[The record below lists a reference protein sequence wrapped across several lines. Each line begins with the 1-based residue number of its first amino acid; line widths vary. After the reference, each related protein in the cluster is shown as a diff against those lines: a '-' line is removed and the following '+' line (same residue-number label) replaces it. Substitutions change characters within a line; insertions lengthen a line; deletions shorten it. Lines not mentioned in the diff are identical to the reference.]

1 MSGDGAGKRKE
12 AFMNKGTMADRERK
26 ETAIAATVFLAPAL
40 LVIAVFIAYPIIQS
54 FVTSLYDW
62 NGYSAN
68 RVFIGIQN
76 WVTLIKDS
84 QFWAAFRNNIL
95 VMVLSI
101 VIQMPIG
108 MALATFLNLVGKKG
122 NICKVIWFIP
132 MLMSSVAIGYL
143 FRYALDPS
151 TGFVTAIS
159 RLFGGGRVD
168 LLGNPK
174 TVLYACIFII
184 AWQFIP
190 FYMVYYMAG
199 YGGISGDIHEAALVD
214 GATEGQYFWQ
224 VSLPLLKPSIKSAIV
239 LSIVGSLKY
248 FDLVYVMTGG
258 GPSGASE
265 LMATYMYTK
274 AFNTYQMGYASA
286 VASGMFIL
294 ISVIAIVTMRLLNR
308 KED

>member
-1 MSGDGAGKRKE
+1 MKTASMGER
-12 AFMNKGTMADRERK
+12 NRREIA
-26 ETAIAATVFLAPAL
+26 TASAVFLAPAL
-40 LVIAVFIAYPIIQS
+40 LVIAIFVVYPIVQS
-54 FVTSLYDW
+54 FITSTYDW
-62 NGYSAN
+62 NGYSASKT
-68 RVFIGIQN
+68 FTGLQN
-76 WVTLIKDS
+76 WSKLLKDTA
-84 QFWAAFRNNIL
+84 FWAAFRNNIL

-108 MALATFLNLVGKKG
+108 LALATFLNLVGKKG
-122 NICKVIWFIP
+122 DICKVIWFIP

-159 RLFGGGRVD
+159 KLFGGGRVD
-168 LLGNPK
+168 LLGNPG
-174 TVLYACIFII
+174 TVLLTCIFII

-199 YGGISGDIHEAALVD
+199 YGGIPSDIHEAAMMD
-214 GATEGQYFWQ
+214 GANEGQYFWQ
-224 VSLPLLKPSIKSAIV
+224 VSLPLLKPSIKSAVV

-265 LMATYMYTK
+265 LMATYMYSA
-274 AFNTYQMGYASA
+274 AFETYQMGYASA
-286 VASGMFIL
+286 IASGMFIL

-308 KED
+308 GED

>member
-1 MSGDGAGKRKE
+1 
-12 AFMNKGTMADRERK
+12 MNKGTMAERDRK
-26 ETAIAATVFLAPAL
+26 QTAIAATVFLAPAL

-54 FVTSLYDW
+54 FITSLYDW

-76 WVTLIKDS
+76 WITLIKDS

-101 VIQMPIG
+101 IIQMPIG
-108 MALATFLNLVGKKG
+108 MALATFLNQVGKKG
-122 NICKVIWFIP
+122 NVCKVIWFIP

-151 TGFVTAIS
+151 TGFITAIS
-159 RLFGGGRVD
+159 RMFGGGRVD
-168 LLGNPK
+168 LLGNPS
-174 TVLYACIFII
+174 TVLYACIFIS

-199 YGGISGDIHEAALVD
+199 YGGIPGDIHEAAMVD

-224 VSLPLLKPSIKSAIV
+224 VSLPLLKPSIKSAVV

>member
-1 MSGDGAGKRKE
+1 MKTGSMGER
-12 AFMNKGTMADRERK
+12 NRREIA
-26 ETAIAATVFLAPAL
+26 TASAVFLAPAL
-40 LVIAVFIAYPIIQS
+40 LVIAIFIVYPIVQS
-54 FVTSLYDW
+54 FTSTYDW
-62 NGYSAN
+62 NGYSASKA
-68 RVFIGIQN
+68 FIGLKN
-76 WVTLIKDS
+76 WTKLLADTD
-84 QFWAAFRNNIL
+84 FWAAFRNNIL

-101 VIQMPIG
+101 VLQMPIG
-108 MALATFLNLVGKKG
+108 LALATFLNLVGKKG
-122 NICKVIWFIP
+122 DICKVIWFIP

-159 RLFGGGRVD
+159 KLFGGGRVD
-168 LLGNPK
+168 LLGNPS
-174 TVLYACIFII
+174 TVLLTCIFII

-199 YGGISGDIHEAALVD
+199 YGGIPADIHEAAMVD
-214 GATEGQYFWQ
+214 GANEAQYFWQ

-265 LMATYMYTK
+265 LMATYMYSA
-274 AFNTYQMGYASA
+274 AFETYQMGYASA

-308 KED
+308 GED

>member
-1 MSGDGAGKRKE
+1 MKTASMGER
-12 AFMNKGTMADRERK
+12 NRREIA
-26 ETAIAATVFLAPAL
+26 TASAVFLAPAL
-40 LVIAVFIAYPIIQS
+40 LVIAIFVVYPIVQS
-54 FVTSLYDW
+54 FITSTYDW
-62 NGYSAN
+62 NGYSASKT
-68 RVFIGIQN
+68 FTGLQN
-76 WVTLIKDS
+76 WSKLLKDTA
-84 QFWAAFRNNIL
+84 FWAAFRNNIL

-108 MALATFLNLVGKKG
+108 LALATFLNLVGKKG
-122 NICKVIWFIP
+122 DICKVIWFIP

-159 RLFGGGRVD
+159 KLFGGGRVD
-168 LLGNPK
+168 LLGNPG
-174 TVLYACIFII
+174 TVLLTCIFII

-199 YGGISGDIHEAALVD
+199 YGGIPSDIHEAAMMD
-214 GATEGQYFWQ
+214 GANEGQYFWQ
-224 VSLPLLKPSIKSAIV
+224 VSLPLLKPSIKSAVV

-265 LMATYMYTK
+265 LMATYMYSA
-274 AFNTYQMGYASA
+274 AFETYQMGYASA
-286 VASGMFIL
+286 IAAGMFIL
-294 ISVIAIVTMRLLNR
+294 ISVIAIVTVRLLNR
-308 KED
+308 GED

>member
-76 WVTLIKDS
+76 WVTLMKDS

>member
-1 MSGDGAGKRKE
+1 MKTASMGER
-12 AFMNKGTMADRERK
+12 NRREIA
-26 ETAIAATVFLAPAL
+26 TASAVFLAPAL
-40 LVIAVFIAYPIIQS
+40 LVIAIFVVYPIVQS
-54 FVTSLYDW
+54 FITSTYDW
-62 NGYSAN
+62 NGYSASKT
-68 RVFIGIQN
+68 FTGLQN
-76 WVTLIKDS
+76 WSKLLKDTA
-84 QFWAAFRNNIL
+84 FWAAFRNNIL

-108 MALATFLNLVGKKG
+108 LALATFLNLVGKKG
-122 NICKVIWFIP
+122 DICKVIWFIP

-159 RLFGGGRVD
+159 KLFGGGRVD
-168 LLGNPK
+168 LLGNPG
-174 TVLYACIFII
+174 TVLLTCIFII

-199 YGGISGDIHEAALVD
+199 YGGIPSDIHEAAMMD
-214 GATEGQYFWQ
+214 GANEGQYFWQ
-224 VSLPLLKPSIKSAIV
+224 VSLPLLKPSIKSAVV

-265 LMATYMYTK
+265 LMATYMYSA
-274 AFNTYQMGYASA
+274 AFETYQMGYASA
-286 VASGMFIL
+286 IASGMFIL
-294 ISVIAIVTMRLLNR
+294 ISVIAIVTVRLLNR
-308 KED
+308 GED